1 MYNRYYH
8 IFRDYDI
15 RGVFNKDLTPDVVAR
30 IGMAIASYSPNTYA
44 IGGDTRSSTP
54 IIIKALESG
63 LLSSGLDV
71 YEVGIG
77 PIGMSLYSTL
87 HKGYGMAYVTAS
99 HLPPEWNGIKLSRP
113 NGDPMVG
120 KDIYTIR
127 DIFMC
132 DEKIRKVGYNEVGR
146 LYITPLLEE
155 YKDFLRSRGGNGEL
169 RIVVDCG
176 NGAASLVVPNI
187 LRDLGYEVISLN
199 CDVDHRFPARGSEPR
214 SDRISL
220 LSNTVREV
228 KADFGVA
235 FDGDGDRTLFVDEK
249 GRPLSAEQ
257 AAIVMLE
264 GMGKGNVV
272 ANVECSMVL
281 SEYVNSYGGEV
292 YRVPVGRTYMIR
304 EIVKTDAILG
314 VESSGHYV
322 VWRNLNMD
330 DGILTLIYF
339 SKAVSR
345 LSGSISEVVP
355 SMYPIERINLEV
367 DDRIKFDIVKRVG
380 KILEK
385 EFGYVDMTDGIRV
398 NLEKGWV
405 LIRPSNTE
413 PLIRITIEAR
423 DAEALKRI
431 KGTFLRI
438 VKEEIDKAKE
448 VIK

>member
-1 MYNRYYH
+1 
-8 IFRDYDI
+8 
-15 RGVFNKDLTPDVVAR
+15 
-30 IGMAIASYSPNTYA
+30 
-44 IGGDTRSSTP
+44 
-54 IIIKALESG
+54 
-63 LLSSGLDV
+63 
-71 YEVGIG
+71 
-77 PIGMSLYSTL
+77 
-87 HKGYGMAYVTAS
+87 
-99 HLPPEWNGIKLSRP
+99 
-113 NGDPMVG
+113 
-120 KDIYTIR
+120 
-127 DIFMC
+127 
-132 DEKIRKVGYNEVGR
+132 
-146 LYITPLLEE
+146 
-155 YKDFLRSRGGNGEL
+155 
-169 RIVVDCG
+169 
-176 NGAASLVVPNI
+176 
-187 LRDLGYEVISLN
+187 
-199 CDVDHRFPARGSEPR
+199 GSEPR

-423 DAEALKRI
+423 NAEALKRI